1 VSPPE
6 SVHALDLER
15 LRRPDIQFWTGWWAD
30 AGSPERQASLV
41 ATAALQRLDAS
52 HMELKS
58 MRTSA
63 AVRRQGVAEVM
74 LGHVLRQA
82 RGDGVQRLSL
92 ETGSQAF
99 FAPARVL
106 YLKHGFK
113 ECPPFAAY
121 ASDPHSCFMTRAL

>member
-1 VSPPE
+1 
-6 SVHALDLER
+6 
-15 LRRPDIQFWTGWWAD
+15 
-30 AGSPERQASLV
+30 
-41 ATAALQRLDAS
+41 
-52 HMELKS
+52 